1 MAWFILPQ
9 EKLEIPAKNPNLVPM
24 LMSLYQRLTKNA
36 TPLLEIYLKRRQK
49 RGKEDPARTAERRGH
64 SSRLRENKPLVWFH
78 AASVGESQALL
89 ILIKQMLADYPG
101 IQVMVTTGTVTSAKL
116 MADRLPP
123 GAFHQYMPVDQPDWT
138 ESFLNHWHP
147 DFIVWSESEFWPNM
161 LAGIRK
167 RNIPAVLLNARMSE
181 KSFQRWQMAR
191 GMIGE
196 LLQAF
201 RLCLGQSAAEASRLR
216 QLGAIEARAS
226 SNLKYA
232 AAPLPFDAAQLD
244 ELKAALGSRPLVLW
258 AQTHPGEEEIACR
271 LHRQLQSVKPDVL
284 TIIVPRHPDR
294 GAAIAELIAK
304 AGIKASRRSLSQLP
318 QKDDKIYIADT
329 MGELGLFYRLCRLC
343 VVAGSFTWGGH
354 NPIEPGQ
361 LGCEIFYGPHMFNFE
376 TIAAEFE
383 SRGAALRVN
392 DEAELEKNLALAL
405 RDPAHFAALGQAAK
419 AWTAQHAD
427 AAQEISTVLAPFMKE
442 IVAC

>member
-1 MAWFILPQ
+1 
-9 EKLEIPAKNPNLVPM
+9 M
-24 LMSLYQRLTKNA
+24 LMQLYQGLTKNA
-36 TPLLEIYLKRRQK
+36 TPLLEIYLKRRLK
-49 RGKEDPARTAERRGH
+49 RGKEDPARTAERRGRA
-64 SSRLRENKPLVWFH
+64 SKLREDKPLVWFH

-89 ILIKQMLADYPG
+89 ILIRQMLADYPG

-116 MADRLPP
+116 MADRLPEKEFP
-123 GAFHQYMPVDQPDWT
+123 GRAFHQYMPVDQPDWT
-138 ESFLNHWHP
+138 ESFLNYWHP

-167 RNIPAVLLNARMSE
+167 RKIPAVLLNARMSE

-191 GMIGE
+191 GMISE

-216 QLGAIEARAS
+216 QLGASETRVS

-232 AAPLPFDAAQLD
+232 SAPLPYDAARLE
-244 ELKAALGSRPLVLW
+244 ELKAAVGSRPLVLW

-271 LHRQLQSVKPDVL
+271 VHRQLQRVKPDLL

-294 GAAIAELIAK
+294 GAAISEMIARTGVK
-304 AGIKASRRSLSQLP
+304 TSRRSLPQLP
-318 QKDDKIYIADT
+318 QKDDQVYIADT

-376 TIAAEFE
+376 TIAADFE
-383 SRGAALRVN
+383 SRGAAVRAA
-392 DEAELEKNLALAL
+392 DEVELEKNLAQAL
-405 RDPAHFAALGQAAK
+405 QDPAHFSALGQAAK

-427 AAQEISTVLAPFMKE
+427 AAQEISAVLAPFMKE

>member
-1 MAWFILPQ
+1 
-9 EKLEIPAKNPNLVPM
+9 M
-24 LMSLYQRLTKNA
+24 LMQLYQGLTKNA
-36 TPLLEIYLKRRQK
+36 TPLLEIYLKRRLK
-49 RGKEDPARTAERRGH
+49 RGKEDPARAAERRGRP
-64 SSRLRENKPLVWFH
+64 SKPRENGPLVWFH

-89 ILIKQMLADYPG
+89 VLIKQMLSDYPS
-101 IQVMVTTGTVTSAKL
+101 IQIMVTTGTVTSAKF
-116 MADRLPP
+116 MADRLPS
-123 GAFHQYMPVDQPDWT
+123 GAFHQYIPVDQPDWT

-147 DFIVWSESEFWPNM
+147 DFIIWSESEFWPNM

-181 KSFQRWQMAR
+181 KSFQRWQIAR

-196 LLQAF
+196 MLKAF
-201 RLCLGQSAAEASRLR
+201 RLCLGQSAAEASRLQ
-216 QLGAIEARAS
+216 QLGAVDARVS
-226 SNLKYA
+226 GNLKYA
-232 AAPLPFDAAQLD
+232 SAPLPYDPARLE
-244 ELKAALGSRPLVLW
+244 ELKTAVGSRPLVLW

-271 LHRQLQSVKPDVL
+271 VHRHLQAVKPDLL

-294 GAAIAELIAK
+294 GVTIAEIIEKSGLK
-304 AGIKASRRSLSQLP
+304 VSLRSLNQLP
-318 QKDDKIYIADT
+318 QTGDQIYIADT

-376 TIAAEFE
+376 TIAADFE
-383 SRGAALRVN
+383 SRGAALRMS
-392 DEAELEKNLALAL
+392 DESMLEKNLAQAL
-405 RDPAHFAALGQAAK
+405 QDPAHFSTLGQAAK

-427 AAQEISTVLAPFMKE
+427 AVKEISAVLAPFMKE
-442 IVAC
+442 IVPC